1 MPLDKPQNIPNSSLS
16 TPYTIVNSDVAELG
30 SAVATFYSGPTSQ
43 RPSSNVTVGDQ
54 YWNTQLKQLEVY
66 TENGWV
72 VTASIPSSPSSITV
86 SNNPVVYGGSPSA
99 LVTFIPAATDTPA
112 AYYRITTT
120 PTTSTITTTEKSI
133 SFPGLTA
140 GTSYTFSVVSGNSYG
155 VSAALTS
162 SSLTAG
168 TLSQPPTNLSAST
181 SNKNATITFTAPS
194 NTGAAPVTSY
204 IVYSN
209 PGNISASGSS
219 SPITISGLTFGT
231 PYTFTA
237 VAVNNA
243 GSSVLSLPS
252 NQVTPSA
259 ITAPSTVEVLV
270 VAGGGGGAG
279 GTGYETGSGGG
290 AGGYRYFAAYS
301 PPSNSLTVTVGAGGA
316 SVVTGNQGN
325 RGNNSVFGTIT
336 ATYGG
341 GGKYYSTAGE
351 AGGSGGGGAPSG
363 GAGNLGGYTPSEGNA
378 GSGYSPGSGPN
389 TLGGGGGGATQG
401 NPGHA
406 GGAGATSSITGV
418 SVTYAGG
425 GGGGSGWDTGNN
437 PGAGGAGGGGQGVFV
452 STAGS
457 GAPNTGGGGGA
468 VGQTFSNTGTFSA
481 GAGGS
486 GVVIMA
492 YASAGTS
499 PLTTIDAGLT
509 YSLDTTTRAGYRIYK
524 FTQGTGTV
532 SW

>member
-1 MPLDKPQNIPNSSLS
+1 MAIDKPQNVSNDSLVNPYININSVPSQLGGSVSTYLSGATANRPATSLIGNLYYN
-16 TPYTIVNSDVAELG
+16 TTLNELQQYTI
-30 SAVATFYSGPTSQ
+30 
-43 RPSSNVTVGDQ
+43 
-54 YWNTQLKQLEVY
+54 
-66 TENGWV
+66 NGWV
-72 VTASIPSSPSSITV
+72 SLGLIPSAPTSITV
-86 SNNPVVYGGSPSA
+86 SNDSIAYGGTPAAIVS
-99 LVTFIPAATDTPA
+99 FIPANTGTPA
-112 AYYRITTT
+112 GYYRVTTT
-120 PTTSTITTTEKSI
+120 PTTSTVTTTNTTI
-133 SFPGLTA
+133 SFSGLTA
-140 GTSYTFSVVSGNSYG
+140 GTAYTFNVVAGNTYG
-155 VSAALTS
+155 ISSSITS

-168 TLSQPPTNLSAST
+168 TLSQPPTGLTATT
-181 SNKNATITFTAPS
+181 SNRNATISFTAPS

-204 IVYSN
+204 TVYSN
-209 PGNISASGSS
+209 PGNISASAAS

-237 VAVNNA
+237 VANNSA
-243 GSSVLSLPS
+243 GSSVLSTPS

-259 ITAPSTVEVLV
+259 ITAPATVEVLV

-279 GTGYETGSGGG
+279 GTGFETGSGGG

-316 SVVTGNQGN
+316 AVVTGNQGN

-363 GAGNLGGYTPSEGNA
+363 GAGNLGNYTPSEGNA
-378 GSGYSPGSGPN
+378 GSGYSPGAGPN

-401 NPGHA
+401 NPGHS
-406 GGAGATSSITGV
+406 GGAGATSTITGPSV
-418 SVTYAGG
+418 SYAGG

-437 PGAGGAGGGGQGVFV
+437 PGAGGSGGGGTGTFV

-457 GAPNTGGGGGA
+457 GTPNTGGGGGA

-486 GVVIMA
+486 GVVIIA
-492 YASAGTS
+492 YQSAGTS
-499 PLTTIDAGLT
+499 PLATIDAGLT
-509 YSLDTTTRAGYRIYK
+509 YTLDTTTRSGYRIYK
-524 FTQGTGTV
+524 FTAGTGAV